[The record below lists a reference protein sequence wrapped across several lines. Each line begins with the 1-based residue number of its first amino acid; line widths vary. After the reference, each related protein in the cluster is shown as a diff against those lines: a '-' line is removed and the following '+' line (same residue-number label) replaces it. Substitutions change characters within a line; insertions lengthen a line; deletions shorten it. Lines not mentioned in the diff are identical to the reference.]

1 MPRIRKLRLVTLL
14 KLFFDAT
21 ILLIFIVQAFV
32 VACLLI
38 YGYLPIPSEWG
49 NQLIAKNLSPGIIL
63 SVDEIRLRPDASIEL
78 VGIELRSVNIKQSL
92 FQADAAELEL
102 KWQGLVRLLALRI
115 CY

>member
-1 MPRIRKLRLVTLL
+1 MARIKKLRLVTLL

-21 ILLIFIVQAFV
+21 ILLIFIAQAFV
-32 VACLLI
+32 VACILI

-63 SVDEIRLRPDASIEL
+63 QVDEIRLRSDASIEL
-78 VGIELRSVNIKQSL
+78 VGIELRSVN
-92 FQADAAELEL
+92 
-102 KWQGLVRLLALRI
+102 LAQRI